1 MKHGKPMCRF
11 TGSSGHVMYT
21 EGIFVHSKKA
31 EQVNDTSK
39 LPNSIRC
46 TTPVWTDSSK
56 VKLDLSLNGYDF
68 SGDIDYTFGDL
79 LLLHRVVPMAGP
91 ISTSTQSTR
100 LLGQGFRP
108 TMPTCSMRIN
118 GVSWRLTLF
127 KSPKS
132 TTTDTISAHGSLLTV
147 RRIKSSTATGTRLPI
162 TLGLTPNFMME
173 TLTICTVS
181 HLLRLTE
188 PRSKG

>member
-108 TMPTCSMRIN
+108 NDANLQYENKWGVLETNTIQKSQVHDYRYYFSSWLTIDGEENQELHCYWYEAANHARVDSELYDGNTYHMYGQSSPKIN
-118 GVSWRLTLF
+118 G
-127 KSPKS
+127 
-132 TTTDTISAHGSLLTV
+132 TTI
-147 RRIKSSTATGTRLPI
+147 
-162 TLGLTPNFMME
+162 
-173 TLTICTVS
+173 
-181 HLLRLTE
+181 
-188 PRSKG
+188 